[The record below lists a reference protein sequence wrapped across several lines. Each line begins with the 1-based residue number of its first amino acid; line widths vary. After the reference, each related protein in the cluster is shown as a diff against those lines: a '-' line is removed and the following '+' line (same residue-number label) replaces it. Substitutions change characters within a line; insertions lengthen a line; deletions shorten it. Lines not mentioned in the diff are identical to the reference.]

1 MSSVESG
8 KKLAAYAAVDNHV
21 KNKSRIG
28 VGSGSTIVYAVERL
42 VQRIKEE
49 KLEVMCV
56 PTSFQSRLLLLEG
69 NVPHT
74 DLLGCPELDVVIDGA
89 DEADARLTLIK
100 GGGGCHLQ
108 EKLVAAA
115 GATMVVVADEGKRS
129 ARLGEKWKKG
139 VPIEVVPQAYS
150 AVERH
155 LKTRMADLTEEVVLR
170 RAVAKAG
177 PVVTDN
183 GNFILDW
190 QFRTDVTMDWG
201 AVDTRLH
208 MIPGVVETGIFHN
221 MAKHAYF
228 GSAEGVQ
235 YVGAE

>member
-1 MSSVESG
+1 MSASEAG
-8 KKLAAYAAVDNHV
+8 KKHAAYAAVDNHV
-21 KNKSRIG
+21 KNHCRVGI
-28 VGSGSTIVYAVERL
+28 GSGSTIVYAVERL
-42 VQRIKEE
+42 VQRIREE
-49 KLEVMCV
+49 KLEVLCV
-56 PTSFQSRLLLLEG
+56 PTSFQSRLLLVEG

-74 DLLGCPELDVVIDGA
+74 DLLGCHELDVVIDGA
-89 DEADARLTLIK
+89 DEVDADLTLIK

-115 GATMVVVADEGKRS
+115 GAVMVVVADDGKRS
-129 ARLGEKWKKG
+129 TRLGEKWKKG
-139 VPIEVVPQAYS
+139 VPIEVVPMAHA
-150 AVERH
+150 AVAHQLRGA
-155 LKTRMADLTEEVVLR
+155 LADLTQEVVLR

-190 QFRTDVTMDWG
+190 QFRTDVTIDWG
-201 AVDTRLH
+201 QVDQRLH
-208 MIPGVVETGIFHN
+208 MIPGVVETGIFHK

-235 YVGAE
+235 IVDA